1 MSNSG
6 GNSARLIAGRELLL
20 RLREDLTAAGQ
31 EFQWPR
37 FENFN
42 WAHDYFDVIAQDN
55 HNAALRVVS
64 GGGAEESL
72 TFAQLARRSSQVA
85 NFLSAH
91 GVGAGDRIL
100 IMLANVV
107 PLWETMLAAIKLGA
121 VIIPA
126 TTLLERTELRDR
138 LERGGVKVV
147 VTTSNL
153 VDRFEGLGTV
163 VVRVAVGKAINGWL
177 PYEDSYTVHEHFA
190 AV

>member
-6 GNSARLIAGRELLL
+6 GNSARLIAARELLL
-20 RLREDLTAAGQ
+20 RHREDLTAAGQ

-64 GGGAEESL
+64 DGGAEESL

-85 NFLSAH
+85 NFMAAQ
-91 GVGAGDRIL
+91 GVGPGDRIL

-107 PLWETMLAAIKLGA
+107 PLWETMLAAI
-121 VIIPA
+121 
-126 TTLLERTELRDR
+126 DR
-138 LERGGVKVV
+138 KSVV
-147 VTTSNL
+147 
-153 VDRFEGLGTV
+153 
-163 VVRVAVGKAINGWL
+163 
-177 PYEDSYTVHEHFA
+177 
-190 AV
+190 